1 MSEFS
6 VSSGCDRSGC
16 HRQMFCLAVSSELP
30 WLRRAVWEIT
40 RHTRPAAFWRV
51 DLQTAAHQLSAVI
64 HDVKTQATPQ
74 LTLLG
79 NSNAVIRYA
88 QNHLLSHPLQ
98 FNHNFSC
105 LSVLVGVNNC
115 LASDAKEVRCGQ
127 VIANM
132 K

>member
-51 DLQTAAHQLSAVI
+51 DLQTAAHQLTAVI

-88 QNHLLSHPLQ
+88 QNHSFRRPLQ
-98 FNHNFSC
+98 LDDDLSG
-105 LSVLVGVNNC
+105 LSV
-115 LASDAKEVRCGQ
+115 
-127 VIANM
+127 
-132 K
+132 